1 MFTRRSLC
9 FIVIAAGFA
18 YTLYAKYRIA
28 RCDETIRLCT
38 LWQTINN
45 TVPIIF
51 WTRPNIK
58 RIISLKEIYQQY
70 DAYTLELCWHMSEN
84 NDIDQQSKYINSTAI
99 MCAIN
104 QKLDI

>member
-1 MFTRRSLC
+1 MSTRQSLC
-9 FIVIAAGFA
+9 FIVIAAGFT

-28 RCDETIRLCT
+28 RCNETIRLST
-38 LWQTINN
+38 LRQTINT

-51 WTRPNIK
+51 WTLPNIK
-58 RIISLKEIYQQY
+58 RIRNLKEIYQQY

-99 MCAIN
+99 MRAIN
-104 QKLDI
+104 QKLEI